1 MSPEERRRRMH
12 KALERSGAARSA
24 RSRGSNPDAEITD
37 YSFDADEFQL
47 KKNTQNNTKQEGP
60 GIRLDAGEQKAE
72 KPQRKAIR
80 KTKSTRSTA
89 SFDMRKLIIAG
100 AVVVIVFVLAFAVK
114 ALIGASGKSLADNK
128 VNESLSPEDAAIAES
143 RSEEAESTVL
153 VNDLERARLMYAQYD
168 YDAAEELLKS
178 LPDYESNTE
187 AQELVAKCEET
198 KATLVEQDIYKITHV
213 FFHILCVDPKNSFD
227 ESKWGKQAD
236 GYNSLMTTISEF
248 EKMIQEMYD
257 KGFVLVS
264 IRDIAHEETASD
276 GSKKMVKGS
285 IMLPPGKQ
293 AFVMSEDDVCY
304 YEYMKGAGFADK
316 MIIGD
321 DGRPTLH
328 YTDADGNESVG
339 DYDIVPILDKFIDE
353 HPDFSY
359 KGHKACLV
367 FTGYNGVL
375 GYRTDESYDPN
386 SEYYDPKL
394 EQGHD
399 IEAERKEAVKVMKAL
414 LDDGYDLGSHSWGH
428 RDLGQIEYERFKK
441 DCDRWNRNVAPLIK
455 EASGK
460 QPDII
465 IYPRG
470 ADIAD
475 WHGYSDDN
483 QRFNYLYD
491 LGFRYFC
498 NVDNNQYWVQLGDR
512 YLRQGRRALDGLN
525 MWLQISGQRER
536 LDDLFDDVNAIF
548 DPARPTPVPSY

>member
-1 MSPEERRRRMH
+1 M
-12 KALERSGAARSA
+12 
-24 RSRGSNPDAEITD
+24 
-37 YSFDADEFQL
+37 
-47 KKNTQNNTKQEGP
+47 
-60 GIRLDAGEQKAE
+60 
-72 KPQRKAIR
+72 
-80 KTKSTRSTA
+80 
-89 SFDMRKLIIAG
+89 
-100 AVVVIVFVLAFAVK
+100 
-114 ALIGASGKSLADNK
+114 
-128 VNESLSPEDAAIAES
+128 
-143 RSEEAESTVL
+143 
-153 VNDLERARLMYAQYD
+153 
-168 YDAAEELLKS
+168 
-178 LPDYESNTE
+178 
-187 AQELVAKCEET
+187 
-198 KATLVEQDIYKITHV
+198 
-213 FFHILCVDPKNSFD
+213 
-227 ESKWGKQAD
+227 GKQAD

-264 IRDIAHEETASD
+264 IRDLAHEETAAD

-285 IMLPPGKQ
+285 IMLPPGKK

-328 YTDADGNESVG
+328 YTDADGNEYVG

-399 IEAERKEAVKVMKAL
+399 VEAERKEAVKVMKAL

-428 RDLGQIEYERFKK
+428 RDLGQIEFKRFKN
-441 DCDRWNRNVAPLIK
+441 DCDRWNRNVATLIK

-475 WHGYSDDN
+475 WRVYSDDN
-483 QRFNYLYD
+483 QRFDYLYD

-498 NVDNNQYWVQLGDR
+498 NVDNSQYWVQLGDR

-548 DPARPTPVPSY
+548 DPARPTPVPNY